1 MNKSTPPTTGKA
13 AARERLIA
21 AAIRVFEREG
31 LRGAT
36 TREIAREAEV
46 NEVTLFRHFQN
57 KDGLLAA
64 VMEHKMQLHTELL
77 ETESIWTGDLA
88 HDLHEYGKALYR
100 ALGKSEAFIRMLV
113 DEAKRQPDYSRQMM
127 IDASR
132 PTCERFAARLRDAL
146 RNGRMRADL
155 DPVIVVDAF
164 TDMLLFGMLRETA
177 QWMPYYDA
185 ESYVQTY
192 VSVFIAGLAAPK
204 TVQTSK
210 RGNTPTPSAKKSN
223 TPPKR

>member
-1 MNKSTPPTTGKA
+1 MNKSTPTTAGKPD
-13 AARERLIA
+13 ARERLIVA
-21 AAIRVFEREG
+21 ATRVFERDG

-36 TREIAREAEV
+36 TREIAREADV

-88 HDLHEYGKALYR
+88 HDLHEYGKALYH

-113 DEAKRQPDYSRQMM
+113 GEAKRQPDYSRQMM

-146 RNGRMRADL
+146 RDGRMRADL

-177 QWMPYYDA
+177 QWMPYYSA
-185 ESYVQTY
+185 ESYVDTC
-192 VSVFIAGLAAPK
+192 VSLFIGGLIPPNSKPAPK
-204 TVQTSK
+204 VAPA
-210 RGNTPTPSAKKSN
+210 RTPKQATP
-223 TPPKR
+223 

>member
-13 AARERLIA
+13 DARERLIA
-21 AAIRVFEREG
+21 AAIRVFERDG

-57 KDGLLAA
+57 KGGLLAA
-64 VMEHKMQLHTELL
+64 VMEHKMQIHMELL
-77 ETESIWTGDLA
+77 ETDSIWTGDLTR
-88 HDLHEYGKALYR
+88 DLREYGKALYR
-100 ALGKSEAFIRMLV
+100 SLGESEAFIRMLV
-113 DEAKRQPDYSRQMM
+113 GEAKRQPDYSRQMM
-127 IDASR
+127 IDAAK
-132 PTCERFAARLRDAL
+132 PTCERFANHLKQAVSE
-146 RNGRMRADL
+146 GRMRADL
-155 DPVIVVDAF
+155 NPRIVVDAF

-185 ESYVQTY
+185 ESYVQTC

-204 TVQTSK
+204 TKQTSK
-210 RGNTPTPSAKKSN
+210 HGDSPSSDQSKTS
-223 TPPKR
+223 PKR